1 MTKKH
6 GNNQKQTRVHRLGT
20 IIFLA
25 VLAVLGVSL
34 ILIVVGFSERTRN
47 PFESHAMLD
56 FPQFAVED
64 DQNRKIIIDTS
75 LRRILVAGEEGE
87 LISEIRGGDRREG
100 RFFYADLV
108 LPGKGDNYFVLNY
121 VLDDKGTFLQREEIL
136 EYDVNGNFRRIFYQR
151 KYDAKKAEYIQRG
164 EIFSPR
170 IHRNYLYFFL
180 VQDTGIQFI
189 RKSLERETTEIL
201 GESYFPDANAYVADI
216 EWVDGENYIILDK
229 RGHMILGDIYSD
241 MNRIDVTGPAGAGSS
256 SEDASPMD
264 VNGEAEYFYNPSL
277 PDEYFWDMTIG
288 GDDWLYVSDLV
299 NRRIAAIPLL
309 SFLGTSNYAVEYR
322 VVLDRE
328 LLARRGYSNEP
339 FFYYRVGYSPKGFLT
354 TYDYGVYAGDANSR
368 FAHSEMFS
376 IPLSWRLRAF
386 LWWTGIIIGGLAL
399 GALIVHTYIY
409 ILKRRISL
417 IFKQLL
423 IIVPLMAGGIFL
435 ISSILLSSF
444 IDSYEQNN
452 IDTILALTQTIGQSV
467 DGDLFHE
474 IRGIDDYMNAEYQQ
488 IRNDLRKALN
498 YNLDSWNEGLYF
510 ALYQVVDENLY
521 GFMYLNNRIGLRHP
535 FNWYEDPQSV
545 YRKANEGEVAFEQVE
560 DISGNWLY
568 GVGPIYDSSNQVV
581 ALLEIGSD
589 LYSFTQNAR
598 DLYTRTMAVMTM
610 IAALIVVFIMV
621 MTVMILRS
629 LRILRKGVERIAEGD
644 WDYQIRLTSNDE
656 VSDLG
661 KRFNFMSRS
670 INTYLQQIENLNQS
684 YRRFFPEQFLKYL
697 DLGDLTEVK
706 LGDQVHKS
714 MTIMFSDIRSFTAIS
729 ESMSPDENFNFLNS
743 YLSMVGPVIRERRG
757 FIDKYIGDAIMA
769 LFPESA
775 DDAVQ
780 AAVAVITR
788 LNGYN
793 REQREKGRPEIRVG
807 AGIHTGDLMLGIL
820 GDENR
825 MQGTV
830 ISDSVN
836 LAARLETLSKQM
848 GSSIIISSDALGA
861 MGSAD
866 EYLKR
871 YMGRIQVV
879 GRQQARSVYEI
890 LNGLPEDEIEAKL
903 RNKQILNDA
912 VAGFEAGDMQNA
924 YDLFMTI
931 REDPYNR
938 PLADLFISC
947 IDRYHMEQAEARK
960 RGRAPEPW
968 DGVLRPGQK

>member
-1 MTKKH
+1 MSSRSTDNHKRTWI
-6 GNNQKQTRVHRLGT
+6 QKLGRS
-20 IIFLA
+20 ILPVA
-25 VLAVLGVSL
+25 SGVLGVSL
-34 ILIVVGFSERTRN
+34 ILILAGFAERDRN
-47 PFESHAMLD
+47 PFQSHAVLD

-64 DQNRKIIIDTS
+64 DQNRTIVIDTS
-75 LRRILVAGEEGE
+75 LRRILVADQEGE

-108 LPGKGDNYFVLNY
+108 LPGEEDSFFILNY
-121 VLDDKGTFLQREEIL
+121 VLDDKGTFIQREEIL
-136 EYDVNGNFRRIFYQR
+136 EYGVNGDFRRILYQR
-151 KYDAKKAEYIQRG
+151 RYDEKKAEYIQRG

-170 IHRNYLYFFL
+170 IQRGYLYFFL

-229 RGHMILGDIYSD
+229 RGHMILGDIYSEMSRVD
-241 MNRIDVTGPAGAGSS
+241 IAGPVRADDEEDESFPSSQNSGAG
-256 SEDASPMD
+256 
-264 VNGEAEYFYNPSL
+264 YFYDPGL

-299 NRRIAAIPLL
+299 NRRIAAIPLI
-309 SFLGTSNYAVEYR
+309 SFLNSSNFTVEYR
-322 VVLDRE
+322 SVLDRE
-328 LLARRGYSNEP
+328 LLSRKGYSDEP
-339 FFYYRVGYSPKGFLT
+339 FIYYRVGYSPNGFLT
-354 TYDYGVYAGDANSR
+354 TYDYGVYGGDANSR
-368 FAHSEMFS
+368 ITHSEKYH
-376 IPLSWRLRAF
+376 IPPMWRVRAF
-386 LWWTGIIIGGLAL
+386 LWWTGLIAGGLAL
-399 GALIVHTYIY
+399 AALVVHTYIY

-417 IFKQLL
+417 VFKQLL

-435 ISSILLSSF
+435 ISTILLSSF

-474 IRGIDDYMNAEYQQ
+474 IRGMDDYMNAEYQQ
-488 IRNDLRKALN
+488 IRNDLRQALN

-545 YRKANEGEVAFEQVE
+545 YRKANEGDVVFEQVQ

-589 LYSFTQNAR
+589 LYSFNENAR
-598 DLYTRTMAVMTM
+598 ELYSRTMMVMTL
-610 IAALIVVFIMV
+610 IAALIVVFIMI

-629 LRILRKGVERIAEGD
+629 LRILRNGVERIAEGD

-670 INTYLQQIENLNQS
+670 INTYLQQIENMNES
-684 YRRFFPEQFLKYL
+684 YRRFFPDQFLKYL
-697 DLGDLTEVK
+697 DLSDLTEVK
-706 LGDQVHKS
+706 LGDQVQKT
-714 MTIMFSDIRSFTAIS
+714 MTIMFSDIRRFTAIS
-729 ESMSPDENFNFLNS
+729 ESMSPDENFNFLNA

-769 LFPESA
+769 LFPDSA

-780 AAVAVITR
+780 AAVAMITR

-793 REQREKGRPEIRVG
+793 REQREQGQPEIRVG

-848 GSSIIISSDALGA
+848 GASIIVSSDALEA
-861 MGSAD
+861 MSTAD

-890 LNGLPEDEIEAKL
+890 LNGLPEEEIEAKL
-903 RNKQILNDA
+903 RNKQILNDG
-912 VAGFEAGDMQNA
+912 VAAFEAGNMQTA

-931 REDPYNR
+931 REDPFNR
-938 PLADLFISC
+938 AIADLFISC
-947 IDRYHMEQAEARK
+947 IDRYHIEREEARK
-960 RGRAPEPW
+960 RGREPEPW
-968 DGVLRPGQK
+968 DGILRPQQK